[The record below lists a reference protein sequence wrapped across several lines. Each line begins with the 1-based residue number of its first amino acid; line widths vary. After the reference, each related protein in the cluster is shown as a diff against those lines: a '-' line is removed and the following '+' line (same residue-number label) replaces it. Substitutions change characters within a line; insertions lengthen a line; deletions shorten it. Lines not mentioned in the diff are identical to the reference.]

1 MSTLE
6 PDASVPGGRR
16 LIAFRVAQYTAL
28 FVANVI
34 VTRALGPSERAHY
47 ALPLAL
53 MALVLVLAEMS
64 IDQASGRALGRRQ
77 ASLGELVAVAYGA
90 FAGLGLVGAVACL
103 VFGDLTSDQ
112 LLAGAS
118 TTAVALAALALPFAL
133 AAKAFGGLLLRT
145 GRLGAYG
152 VVGAA
157 SGIVQ
162 LGAIAVLRLEDSL
175 TAERALLVFAGATAL
190 MAAGFAVAVHN
201 EVRRRR
207 ARVAMPARAIV
218 ARVLRDGLVLQGASI
233 GLFLVFRIDLLIVAA
248 LTNARQSGLYSLSTS
263 LGEIVFVAA
272 VTVAQTGLHR
282 ITEDPPEAAARFTAA
297 FTRRLVRIAA
307 LVAAVVAA
315 VAYPGILLIYGHA
328 WVGSVLPLSILVVA
342 AVAITLAGPA
352 QAYLVREGRLRDI
365 SAITLGSL
373 AANVALN
380 FALIPTIGI
389 AGAALASLV
398 TYWALGLLLA
408 RRFNKL
414 RRAIGAVSTPP
425 VPSAHMS
432 TASRPAAG
440 HSLPSR
446 AAPRRRPP
454 AP

>member
-6 PDASVPGGRR
+6 PDATVPGGGR
-16 LIAFRVAQYTAL
+16 LVAFRVTQYTAL
-28 FVANVI
+28 FVANVL

-53 MALVLVLAEMS
+53 MTLVLVLAEMS
-64 IDQASGRALGRRQ
+64 VDQASGRALGRRQ

-90 FAGLGLVGAVACL
+90 FVGLGVAGAAACL
-103 VFGDLTSDQ
+103 IVGVLTADQ

-118 TTAVALAALALPFAL
+118 TTAVAIAALALPFAL

-152 VVGAA
+152 VVSAA

-162 LGAIAVLRLEDSL
+162 LGAIAILRLEDAL

-190 MAAGFAVAVHN
+190 MAAGYVFAVHR
-201 EVRRRR
+201 EVRQRGT
-207 ARVAMPARAIV
+207 RVAVPAWPVVVRI
-218 ARVLRDGLVLQGASI
+218 LRDGLVLQGAAV
-233 GLFLVFRIDLLIVAA
+233 GLFLVFRVDLLIVAA
-248 LTNARQSGLYSLSTS
+248 LTSAHQAGLYSLSTS
-263 LGEIVFVAA
+263 LGEIVLVAA

-282 ITEDPPEAAARFTAA
+282 ITEDPPDVAARFTAA
-297 FTRRLVRIAA
+297 FARRLVTLGA
-307 LVAAVVAA
+307 LVAVIVAA
-315 VAYPGILLIYGHA
+315 AAYPGILLLYGHA

-342 AVAITLAGPA
+342 AVAMTLVGPV

-380 FALIPTIGI
+380 FALIPAIGI
-389 AGAALASLV
+389 AGAALASLL
-398 TYWALGLLLA
+398 TYWTLAALLSWRF
-408 RRFNKL
+408 RRL
-414 RRAIGAVSTPP
+414 VVSRRALSARAVE
-425 VPSAHMS
+425 
-432 TASRPAAG
+432 G
-440 HSLPSR
+440 
-446 AAPRRRPP
+446 
-454 AP
+454 